1 MPRFVCAA
9 LALVLM
15 PSLSLAQESPIEVA
29 RRDLLTRAEQ
39 ARGDGNHALALDLG
53 TRAGQIRM
61 TPSLR
66 LLIAQEHES
75 LGHTLEALD
84 EARRCA
90 HEAVADSG
98 LRNGPAIL
106 ARCEEIVRTMEPRVS
121 RLTVRVARA
130 EGTVVA
136 MGAQPLPPALW
147 NVPLPILPGTVR
159 VTATASDGRRFT
171 REVSVVAGGAAE
183 IVIDLPQEGATTAR
197 PSAQT
202 SAPARQ
208 GPGAGP
214 WILGGLGLASLGA
227 MAAFWALHE
236 DAVSERDAACDASG
250 CDPVALT
257 HDDRART
264 FTTLTNVSLGLGLAA
279 VGGAVLW
286 YAFAPRR
293 ESEVRPAATVG
304 PRIGVLF
311 LPSGGTVTFGGS
323 L

>member
-1 MPRFVCAA
+1 MHRFVRAT
-9 LALVLM
+9 LALVLV
-15 PSLSLAQESPIEVA
+15 PSLSPAQESPAEGT

-39 ARGDGNHALALDLG
+39 ARGDGAHALALDLG
-53 TRAGQIRM
+53 TRAGRIRM

-75 LGHTLEALD
+75 LGHTLEALA

-90 HEAVADSG
+90 HEAVADPG
-98 LRNGPAIL
+98 LRNGPAIV
-106 ARCEEIVRTMEPRVS
+106 ARCDEIVRTMEPRVS
-121 RLTVRVARA
+121 RLTVRVAPA
-130 EGTVVA
+130 EGTIVA
-136 MGAQPLPPALW
+136 MGTQPLPPALW
-147 NVPLPILPGTVR
+147 NVPLPILPGTVH
-159 VTATASDGRRFT
+159 VTATAADGRRFT
-171 REVSVVAGGAAE
+171 REVSIAAGGAAE
-183 IVIDLPQEGATTAR
+183 IVVDLPQEGAAAAR
-197 PSAQT
+197 PAAPT
-202 SAPARQ
+202 SGPARQ
-208 GPGAGP
+208 GPGSGP

-236 DAVSERDAACDASG
+236 AAVSERDAACDANG

-264 FTTLTNVSLGLGLAA
+264 FTPLTNVSLGLGLAA

-293 ESEVRPAATVG
+293 ASEARPAATVG
-304 PRIGVLF
+304 PRVGVL
-311 LPSGGTVTFGGS
+311 LHPSGGTVTFGGS